1 MYKLIIG
8 NTRVTILSDSIKSD
22 QAAAAARETIAAAN
36 RNGKSLS
43 LIEISLDDSE
53 NLKVNTTEKSAS
65 KTIRKTIKQSM
76 LDGVNSAI
84 KEKLF
89 PSDTFT
95 PKDVWYDSDTGQE
108 WHGDMVNSAKEEVL
122 KMFEEWASSVK

>member
-8 NTRVTILSDSIKSD
+8 NTRVTVLSDSIKSD
-22 QAAAAARETIAAAN
+22 QAAAAARETISIAN
-36 RNGKSLS
+36 KKGKSLS

-53 NLKVNTTEKSAS
+53 NLQVNTTERAAG

-76 LDGVNSAI
+76 LDGVNNAI
-84 KEKLF
+84 REKLF
-89 PSDTFT
+89 PTDTFT

-122 KMFEEWASSVK
+122 KAFEEWASSIK